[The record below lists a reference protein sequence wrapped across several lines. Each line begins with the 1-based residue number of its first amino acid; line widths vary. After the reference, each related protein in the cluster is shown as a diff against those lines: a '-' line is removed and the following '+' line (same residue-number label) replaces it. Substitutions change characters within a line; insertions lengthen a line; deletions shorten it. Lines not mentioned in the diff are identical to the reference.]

1 MAGNSK
7 NQSEAGRLKSK
18 SSVGDA
24 LQRGI
29 ALSDATLARLDANGA
44 ADAETVHRF
53 RTTIRRVRSLLSS
66 FKEVSPPGERRVL
79 NGRLKDL
86 AQRHAEVR
94 QWDAFI
100 KTLGKADSGTNA
112 RTRGLLVE
120 AAAKRRRTSMAHS
133 HPLAQDVSAVD
144 RALGEAEWLHE
155 PSPGEVE
162 PWNERIADYAADL
175 LDKQWRKLRKDSRR
189 LDLSD
194 PPSLH
199 KFRIAA
205 KKHRYTIEFLSSL
218 YGKKDVKPYLQRVVA
233 LQDVLGDL
241 RDALA
246 AKEMLGELDVTPAV
260 RDHAR
265 KWLQRRAAEC
275 RKRFPDQGKAFRR
288 ETPFWDK

>member
-7 NQSEAGRLKSK
+7 NQSDIGRLKSK

-29 ALSDATLARLDANGA
+29 ALSDAHLERLHANGGT
-44 ADAETVHRF
+44 DAETVHRF
-53 RTTIRRVRSLLSS
+53 RTTIRRLRSLLSS
-66 FKEVSPPGERRVL
+66 FKEISPPGERKAL

-100 KTLGKADSGTNA
+100 KTVDQADGVTSAHA
-112 RTRGLLVE
+112 RRSL
-120 AAAKRRRTSMAHS
+120 AAAAEKRRRTLAMHS
-133 HPLAQDVSAVD
+133 HKLAQDVAAAD
-144 RALGEAEWLHE
+144 QALGDAAWLHE

-175 LDKQWRKLRKDSRR
+175 LDKQWRKLRKQSRR

-194 PPSLH
+194 PPSFH

-205 KKHRYTIEFLSSL
+205 KKHRYTIEFLASL
-218 YGKKDVKPYLQRVVA
+218 YGKKDVRPYLQRVVA

-246 AKEMLGELDVTPAV
+246 AKDMLGELDVTPAV
-260 RDHAR
+260 RDDAR
-265 KWLQRRAAEC
+265 RWLQRRAAEC
-275 RKRFPDQGKAFRR
+275 RQRFPDQSKAFRR
-288 ETPFWDK
+288 QTPFWDK